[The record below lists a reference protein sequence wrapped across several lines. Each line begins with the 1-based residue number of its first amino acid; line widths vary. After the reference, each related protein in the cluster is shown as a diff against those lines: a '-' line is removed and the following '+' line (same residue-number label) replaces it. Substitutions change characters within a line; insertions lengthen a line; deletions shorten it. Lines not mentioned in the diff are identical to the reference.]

1 MGGLEAAAC
10 SSLIGAF
17 QDFLWLIFVYASLV
31 IENTHQ
37 YRHAMQLKTATRL
50 WIWPLT
56 LFLTACAG
64 FNTGAIDQPVRSRSF
79 FYVGGKYVGS
89 PGKEIMQ
96 GQMYVEKWQPQQV
109 KQPYPLVLI
118 HGAAQTATNW
128 MMTPDGRKGWAE
140 HFLELGYVV
149 YMVDQPAR
157 GRSAWHPDV
166 NGKLRM
172 YTAPQLEQ
180 LFTASA
186 TLGNWPQAKLHTQWP
201 GTGRRGDATFDAF
214 YATQV
219 ESLLSDAETQT
230 LNQAAGAALL
240 DKIGP
245 AILLTHSQSGPL
257 GWVIAESRPQKVKG
271 IVSIEPSG
279 PPFHNNASGNPKARA
294 WGVAD
299 IALTYEPAVTS
310 PEQIKTQVQA
320 SPDGEGLIACT
331 LQADPP
337 RQLVN
342 FRQFPILVTVSE
354 SSYHAPYDHCTA
366 KYLRQAGAAVDFI
379 RLQERGIRGNGH
391 MVMLEKNNLE
401 IADFLHQ
408 WMSQKIKP

>member
-1 MGGLEAAAC
+1 MKLK
-10 SSLIGAF
+10 
-17 QDFLWLIFVYASLV
+17 
-31 IENTHQ
+31 NTN
-37 YRHAMQLKTATRL
+37 RF
-50 WIWPLT
+50 WILPLT
-56 LFLTACAG
+56 LLLSACASWQSS
-64 FNTGAIDQPVRSRSF
+64 FEEPPARSRSF
-79 FYVGGKYVGS
+79 FYVGGSYVGS
-89 PGKEIMQ
+89 LGKEVMQ

-172 YTAPQLEQ
+172 FTAPQIEQ
-180 LFTASA
+180 QFTASA

-201 GTGRRGDATFDAF
+201 GSGRRGDATFDAF

-219 ESLLSDAETQT
+219 ESLLSDVETQT
-230 LNQAAGAALL
+230 LNQVAGAALL

-257 GWVIAESRPQKVKG
+257 GWVIAESRPQKIKG
-271 IVSIEPSG
+271 IVAIEPSG
-279 PPFHNNASGNPKARA
+279 PPFHNNATGNPKARA
-294 WGVAD
+294 WGVTD
-299 IALTYEPAVTS
+299 IALTYEPAVTA
-310 PEQIKTQVQA
+310 PEQIKTQVQVA
-320 SPDGEGLIACT
+320 PDGQGLIACT
-331 LQADPP
+331 LQAEPP

-366 KYLRQAGAAVDFI
+366 AYLKQAGASIDFI
-379 RLQERGIRGNGH
+379 RLPERGIRGNGH

-408 WMSQKIKP
+408 WMVSKIKP

>member
-1 MGGLEAAAC
+1 MT
-10 SSLIGAF
+10 IKIPHH
-17 QDFLWLIFVYASLV
+17 FLL
-31 IENTHQ
+31 
-37 YRHAMQLKTATRL
+37 
-50 WIWPLT
+50 WPLIVW
-56 LFLTACAG
+56 LSACASVS
-64 FNTGAIDQPVRSRSF
+64 DQPVRSRSF
-79 FYVGGKYVGS
+79 FYVGGSYVGS
-89 PGKEIMQ
+89 PGKEVMQ

-157 GRSAWHPDV
+157 GRSAWHPEV

-201 GTGRRGDATFDAF
+201 GSGRRGDPTFDAF

-245 AILLTHSQSGPL
+245 AILVTHSQSGPL
-257 GWVIAESRPQKVKG
+257 GWVIAESRPQQIKG

-279 PPFHNNASGNPKARA
+279 PPFHNNSPGNPKARA

-299 IALTYEPAVTS
+299 IPLTYEPSVTA
-310 PEQIKTQVQA
+310 PDQIKTQVQSA
-320 SPDGEGLIACT
+320 PDGKDLIACT
-331 LQADPP
+331 LQAEPA

-342 FRQFPILVTVSE
+342 FRRFPILVTVSE

-366 KYLRQAGAAVDFI
+366 LYLKQAGATVDFI
-379 RLQERGIRGNGH
+379 RLPERGIRGNGH

-401 IADFLHQ
+401 VADFLHH
-408 WMSQKIKP
+408 WMASKIK